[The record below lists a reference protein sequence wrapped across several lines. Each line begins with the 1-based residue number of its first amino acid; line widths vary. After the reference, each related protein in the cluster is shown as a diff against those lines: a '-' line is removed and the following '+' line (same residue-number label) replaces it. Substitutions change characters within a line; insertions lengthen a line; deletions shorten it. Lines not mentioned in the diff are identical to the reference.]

1 MCCLFQNLPE
11 VSMSQIEQQLKEVSE
26 KLGQLN
32 TLEGELDKSS
42 KVRLSYLKEML
53 CFVVASIILKPICF
67 WDLLKEFFIIIIIKF
82 FTVGVYTYLFILI
95 HTNYLQYYRKK
106 R

>member
-53 CFVVASIILKPICF
+53 YFVVASIILMPICF
-67 WDLLKEFFIIIIIKF
+67 GDLLKESFIIIIIKF
-82 FTVGVYTYLFILI
+82 FTVGVYT
-95 HTNYLQYYRKK
+95 
-106 R
+106 